1 MFDGIIEWITSI
13 LSPVLTMPNS
23 TLFVL
28 AVAVSLNLITITT
41 NRLFTDVNQL
51 RNYEIEVRQHMNNL
65 NAAKK
70 RKDKQAI
77 IKLERKEPRINRIQ
91 SIVAKQK
98 MKTSLLLMFP
108 FMAIFMSLNAIYGSS
123 DPNFVAILP
132 FEFPILLPKQLPFS
146 TWYLICYFAVFSV
159 FNRFFG
165 VTFEMDEEPSKV
177 KSQPKKIRKK
187 KKRFR

>member
-1 MFDGIIEWITSI
+1 MFDSIIEWITSI
-13 LSPVLTMPNS
+13 LSPVLEVPNS

-28 AVAVSLNLITITT
+28 AVAVILNLITITT

-51 RNYEIEVRQHMNNL
+51 RNYEIEVKQYMTNL
-65 NAAKK
+65 NTAKK

-108 FMAIFMSLNAIYGSS
+108 FMAIFMSLNAIFGSL
-123 DPNFVAILP
+123 DPNIVAILP
-132 FEFPILLPKQLPFS
+132 FEFPILPKQLPFS
-146 TWYLICYFAVFSV
+146 TWYLICYFATFTLL
-159 FNRFFG
+159 NRFFG
-165 VTFEMDEEPSKV
+165 VTFEMDEVPSKV
-177 KSQPKKIRKK
+177 KSQPKKNRKK